1 MDGAKMNGSLRHQSN
16 ERAPKS
22 NSYLIRILFNQII
35 IWWPFNWESWFDE
48 FNSVTGNDLVLKKLC
63 N

>member
-1 MDGAKMNGSLRHQSN
+1 MHEAKMNGSLRHQSN

-22 NSYLIRILFNQII
+22 NQYLIRILFYQII
-35 IWWPFNWESWFDE
+35 IRRPFNWKSWFDE

>member
-1 MDGAKMNGSLRHQSN
+1 MDEAKMNGSLRHQSN

-22 NSYLIRILFNQII
+22 NKYLIRILFYQII
-35 IWWPFNWESWFDE
+35 IRRPFNWKSWFDE
-48 FNSVTGNDLVLKKLC
+48 FNGVTGNDLVLKKLC